1 MARPRSDLRERM
13 IATARAE
20 FLEHGVDAG
29 SLRAIAKRARTTIGM
44 VYYYFP
50 TKDVLFLAVVDESY
64 DAMLARLAVAIEP
77 TRSFAERVE
86 RLYGFFG
93 ALSPDERDVL
103 RMIVR
108 EALCSTERLQSLL
121 ARFERGHL
129 PMVIDLVRAGF
140 AEGQLQPGLHPLL
153 AMACLGGIGLLPQ
166 LVLPALTA
174 RLPLMAGLGS
184 LGSQPE
190 LATKLTSIY
199 LQAVGAKPSTGGAS

>member
-1 MARPRSDLRERM
+1 MARPRSDLRERL

-50 TKDVLFLAVVDESY
+50 TKDVLFLAVIDESY
-64 DAMLARLAVAIEP
+64 DAMLARLAIAIEP
-77 TRSFAERVE
+77 RRSFAERVE
-86 RLYGFFG
+86 RLYAFFG
-93 ALSPDERDVL
+93 ALSQQERDVL

-129 PMVIDLVRAGF
+129 PLVIDMVRAGF
-140 AEGQLQPGLHPLL
+140 AEGRMQPGLHPLL
-153 AMACLGGIGLLPQ
+153 AMACLGGIGMLPQ
-166 LVLPALTA
+166 LVLPALAA
-174 RLPLMAGLGS
+174 RLPVVAALGGLAD
-184 LGSQPE
+184 QPA
-190 LATKLTSIY
+190 LAKQLTSIY
-199 LQAVGAKPSTGGAS
+199 LQAVGAKPGGGA